1 MNKIDK
7 FRTMIRLALVD
18 DQFETK
24 EKEYIKELAILH
36 KVSSKELDELIQEEL
51 ENKSDFA
58 PVLTNLDHDGKI
70 EVLADLVRMMKVDGE
85 VYLSEIKFCE
95 AIAQNLGFKQKS
107 IGFLAENIHK
117 DPNIAPNWM
126 LIQNRMKKYVA

>member
-1 MNKIDK
+1 MV
-7 FRTMIRLALVD
+7 RLALVD

-24 EKEYIKELAILH
+24 EKEYIQDLAKMH
-36 KVSSKELDELIQEEL
+36 KVSNEDLDQIIEEEL
-51 ENKSDFA
+51 ENKSEFA
-58 PVLTNLDHDGKI
+58 PVLRNLDYDGKI
-70 EVLADLVRMMKVDGE
+70 EVLSDLVRMMKVDGE

-95 AIAQNLGFKQKS
+95 AIAKSLGFKQKS

-126 LIQNRMKKYVA
+126 LIQTKMRKYVA

>member
-1 MNKIDK
+1 MNKLEK
-7 FRTMIRLALVD
+7 FRTMVRLALVD

-24 EKEYIKELAILH
+24 EKEYIQDLAMMH
-36 KVSSKELDELIQEEL
+36 KVSSEELEQIISEEL
-51 ENKSDFA
+51 ENKVDFA
-58 PVLTNLDHDGKI
+58 PRLQNLDYDGKI
-70 EVLADLVRMMKVDGE
+70 EILADLVRMMKVDGE

-95 AIAQNLGFKQKS
+95 AIAQSLGFKQKS

-126 LIQNRMKKYVA
+126 LIQNRMRRYVA

>member
-7 FRTMIRLALVD
+7 FRTMIRLALID

-24 EKEYIKELAILH
+24 EKEYIKELAKLH
-36 KVSSKELDELIQEEL
+36 RFSDEELNELIQEEL

-58 PVLTNLDHDGKI
+58 PVLSNLDHDGKI
-70 EVLADLVRMMKVDGE
+70 EVLADLVRMMKVDGQ

-95 AIAQNLGFKQKS
+95 AIAENLGFKQKS
-107 IGFLAENIHK
+107 IGFLSENIHK
-117 DPNIAPNWM
+117 DPSIAPNWLM
-126 LIQNRMKKYVA
+126 IQSQMRKYVA

>member
-1 MNKIDK
+1 MNKLEK
-7 FRTMIRLALVD
+7 FRTMVRLALVD
-18 DQFETK
+18 DQFEK
-24 EKEYIKELAILH
+24 NEKEYIQDLAKMH
-36 KVSSKELDELIQEEL
+36 KVSDEDLNQIIEEEL
-51 ENKSDFA
+51 ENKSEFA
-58 PVLTNLDHDGKI
+58 PVLQNLDYDAKI

-126 LIQNRMKKYVA
+126 LIQNRMRKYVA

>member
-1 MNKIDK
+1 MNKLEK
-7 FRTMIRLALVD
+7 FRTMVRLALVD

-24 EKEYIKELAILH
+24 EKEYIQDLAKMH
-36 KVSSKELDELIQEEL
+36 NFSHEDLDQIIEEEL
-51 ENKSDFA
+51 ENKSEFA
-58 PVLTNLDHDGKI
+58 PVLQNLDYDGKI

-95 AIAQNLGFKQKS
+95 AIAQSLGFKQKS
-107 IGFLAENIHK
+107 IGFLSENIHK

-126 LIQNRMKKYVA
+126 LIQNRMRKYVA

>member
-1 MNKIDK
+1 MNKVEK
-7 FRTMIRLALVD
+7 FRTMVRLALVD

-24 EKEYIKELAILH
+24 EKEYIQDLAKMHKLSNEELVEI
-36 KVSSKELDELIQEEL
+36 INEEL
-51 ENKSDFA
+51 EKKGDFA
-58 PVLTNLDHDGKI
+58 PRLQNLDYDGKI
-70 EVLADLVRMMKVDGE
+70 EILADLVRMMKVDGE

-126 LIQNRMKKYVA
+126 LIQNRMRKYVA